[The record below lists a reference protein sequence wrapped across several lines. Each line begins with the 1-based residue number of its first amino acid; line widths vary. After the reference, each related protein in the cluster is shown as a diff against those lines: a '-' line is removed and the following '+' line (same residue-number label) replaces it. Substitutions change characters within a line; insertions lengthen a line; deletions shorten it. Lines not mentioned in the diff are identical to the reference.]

1 MACGGPIGAWWIGLA
16 ANSDYIL
23 YLLMF
28 SVGISVGM
36 HHGLWNKLKQYHIK
50 ILVVPAGIVVGS
62 MLGGI
67 LCGLLTGHPLNRERS
82 RSLRARWYSLAGATL
97 GKLAGAQMGS
107 ITFLSNLMR
116 EIFSFFSIAWLSKH
130 LNAYSCIAAAGAT
143 SEDTTLPMMIR
154 YTNDEA
160 VVFSVMNGV
169 ICSALVPVLIRLLL
183 PGLVIEIH
191 RLLCC
196 CIRKPPPD
204 CGGFAVPGCRH
215 DGAPPA
221 LYIGQGE

>member
-1 MACGGPIGAWWIGLA
+1 MVLFALAALGLGIGYGLWGPDWGLVDWLA

-50 ILVVPAGIVVGS
+50 ILVVPAGIVVGT

-67 LCGLLTGHPLNRERS
+67 LCGLLTGHPLNES
-82 RSLRARWYSLAGATL
+82 AAAACGLGWYSLAGATL

-169 ICSALVPVLIRLLL
+169 ICSALVPVLISFCYRVL
-183 PGLVIEIH
+183 
-191 RLLCC
+191 
-196 CIRKPPPD
+196 
-204 CGGFAVPGCRH
+204 
-215 DGAPPA
+215 
-221 LYIGQGE
+221 